1 MSEIKALEKLRE
13 LACDINGQEIIDH
26 MQLYPSCVF
35 DGTWLDSWHREFD
48 RLANAIQAEVDGRF
62 MELPVDADGVPI
74 HIGDM
79 IEYEGD
85 EDTYR
90 LHARGVYVYEDGHV
104 AVMNERLG
112 IWYQENCRHVKP
124 RTLEDVLND
133 LEGLS
138 VVYMKY
144 GDYASRVCEL
154 TDEMRELLGVDT

>member
-1 MSEIKALEKLRE
+1 MSEIKALDKLRGYVYMGYIAMLDKDGTLLNLE
-13 LACDINGQEIIDH
+13 AACD
-26 MQLYPSCVF
+26 
-35 DGTWLDSWHREFD
+35 
-48 RLANAIQAEVDGRF
+48 AIQAEVDSRF

-74 HIGDM
+74 RVGDM

-124 RTLEDVLND
+124 RTLEDVLREFAENAVCCNQFGS
-133 LEGLS
+133 L
-138 VVYMKY
+138 
-144 GDYASRVCEL
+144 YANEDAIAKSAAEI
-154 TDEMRELLGVDT
+154 RELLGVVE